1 MLAVFFA
8 PGRFPVSEDG
18 TEAWGWD
25 AQRGRYNYY
34 KLNGSAWFFQGA
46 SSGPE
51 VGDRTGC
58 MACHHNGTPIMK
70 ELLLPWANW
79 HSVSDPIAYLRSAT
93 WNPPLDPI
101 FPPNR
106 LEGGQILEGAI
117 LEAMRRFHDHK
128 IKTARQTA
136 ASGVVRIEGAKE
148 LLRPLFETTEVN
160 IASSV
165 VSTGNLHPFNSSAS
179 GPNEPIKI
187 PNTHFLNARVL
198 AATNLP
204 GSSSATTLDIAAAT
218 RFSAVAQ
225 VPPADY
231 VNEVHSRDLQLA
243 TCQAVRPDLPG
254 DANFAWLHPEPGL
267 FDVTRIEKL
276 LAGNLVSREFV
287 AAALAIDLR
296 TPIYSAARAKLL
308 AFVPDSYS
316 VGSTGPVDLKDRV
329 LAGIN
334 AAGAAA
340 GAEAREF
347 AERVRGGNALDRLKQ
362 DVEAYLA
369 EIETAFADTSS
380 AAYREQFRKQFDA
393 LVSRRALM
401 RSRPELC
408 NLIEG
413 PLLPVPAN

>member
-1 MLAVFFA
+1 M
-8 PGRFPVSEDG
+8 
-18 TEAWGWD
+18 
-25 AQRGRYNYY
+25 
-34 KLNGSAWFFQGA
+34 
-46 SSGPE
+46 
-51 VGDRTGC
+51 
-58 MACHHNGTPIMK
+58 
-70 ELLLPWANW
+70 
-79 HSVSDPIAYLRSAT
+79 
-93 WNPPLDPI
+93 
-101 FPPNR
+101 
-106 LEGGQILEGAI
+106 
-117 LEAMRRFHDHK
+117 
-128 IKTARQTA
+128 
-136 ASGVVRIEGAKE
+136 
-148 LLRPLFETTEVN
+148 
-160 IASSV
+160 
-165 VSTGNLHPFNSSAS
+165 
-179 GPNEPIKI
+179 
-187 PNTHFLNARVL
+187 
-198 AATNLP
+198 
-204 GSSSATTLDIAAAT
+204 
-218 RFSAVAQ
+218 
-225 VPPADY
+225 
-231 VNEVHSRDLQLA
+231 
-243 TCQAVRPDLPG
+243 
-254 DANFAWLHPEPGL
+254 
-267 FDVTRIEKL
+267 
-276 LAGNLVSREFV
+276 SREFV

-380 AAYREQFRKQFDA
+380 AAYREQLRKQFDA